1 MLNDHFLDYLL
12 FQEAKEEGG
21 KEARRY
27 LNDDSVFSIFRKI
40 PEVQNQYMHAHRS
53 NQNFR

>member
-40 PEVQNQYMHAHRS
+40 PEVQNQYIHAHRS